1 MALLTRADLQ
11 SALTDI
17 LGSGNVYYEP
27 PETVK
32 LKYPCIIYNLARMHN
47 RSADNYGP
55 WIRYD
60 SYTVM
65 YICSTVQQTRHED
78 SVPEKLLQLRGCVFD
93 RTFVTDN
100 LHHYVFTIYLG

>member
-1 MALLTRADLQ
+1 MAWLTRAELQ
-11 SALTDI
+11 SALKDI

-55 WIRYD
+55 FIRYD

-65 YICSTVQQTRHED
+65 YITSETMTTRGED
-78 SVPEKLLQLRGCVFD
+78 SVLEKLMALRGCVFD
-93 RTFVTDN
+93 RTYVADR
-100 LHHYVFTIYLG
+100 LHHYVFTVYLG